1 MVELTRRPA
10 SLGDLKGIW
19 GLMKQAAPDIPVEL
33 GSEAAQERVLSELMA
48 CCTSGLSPV
57 AFAEDKVII
66 GAVLVRRDDFQWG
79 FRNGGAVHMSYVVVA
94 PNYRDQGVL
103 RTLVSEVQEQ
113 KVPIFARVKGGNQFG
128 LADELKGLGF
138 ARDAAAE
145 DGWGDL
151 YKWLPTAT
159 N

>member
-1 MVELTRRPA
+1 MVEVTRRSA

-19 GLMKQAAPDIPVEL
+19 GLLKQAAPDIPVEL
-33 GSEAAQERVLSELMA
+33 GSEAAQEGVLSELMA

-57 AFAEDKVII
+57 AFGEDKAII

-79 FRNGGAVHMSYVVVA
+79 FRNGSAVHMSYAVVA
-94 PNYRDQGVL
+94 PNYRDQGIL
-103 RTLVSEVQEQ
+103 RALVSEVQER
-113 KVPIFARVKGGNQFG
+113 KVPIFARVKGGNQLG

-138 ARDAAAE
+138 AHEPAAE

-151 YKWLPTAT
+151 YRWMPTAT

>member
-1 MVELTRRPA
+1 MVELMQRPA
-10 SLGDLKGIW
+10 SLGDLKGTW
-19 GLMKQAAPDIPVEL
+19 GLMKQVATDIPVEL
-33 GSEAAQERVLSELMA
+33 GSEAAQESVLSELMA

-57 AFAEDKVII
+57 ALGEDKAII

-79 FRNGGAVHMSYVVVA
+79 FRNGGAVHISYAAVA

-103 RTLVSEVQEQ
+103 RALVSEVQQ
-113 KVPIFARVKGGNQFG
+113 RKVPIDARVKGGNQFG
-128 LADELKGLGF
+128 LGDELKALGF
-138 ARDAAAE
+138 AHETAAA

-151 YKWLPTAT
+151 YKWQPTAT